1 MGFEWIFNKYE
12 VTPSGNLLIH
22 EEEDEEDEDGNN

>member
-12 VTPSGNLLIH
+12 VMPNGSLLIH
-22 EEEDEEDEDGNN
+22 DEEDEEEEDGNN